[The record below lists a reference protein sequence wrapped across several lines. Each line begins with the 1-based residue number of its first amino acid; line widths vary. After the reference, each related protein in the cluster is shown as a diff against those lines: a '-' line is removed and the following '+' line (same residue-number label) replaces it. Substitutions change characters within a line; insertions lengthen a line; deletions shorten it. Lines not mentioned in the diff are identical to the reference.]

1 MKTRIRSFALIIMA
15 IILSTGGVALAAG
28 KPQHQ
33 STASL
38 NAQYAA
44 STAKAAAVVTP
55 MPAEETP
62 KAAEEDGAAPV
73 EDTVPPPA
81 AAPAQKAPV
90 PTAAAMTVH
99 GDSYKIIPGDVLQ
112 IDVWKED
119 GLNQEVLVLP
129 DGMITFPLVGS
140 FSVLN
145 MSPEAV
151 QATLKEKLKQY
162 IPDATVTV
170 SVKAALGH
178 TVSVIGQVTKPGE
191 FIMSHGLTVMQAL
204 SQAGGLTPYAD
215 EGGVI
220 VLRRTIEGAET
231 SIAVPYD
238 DISRGRDL
246 AQDIVLTPGD
256 VVVVPTTSLF

>member
-1 MKTRIRSFALIIMA
+1 MKIRIRSFVLMV
-15 IILSTGGVALAAG
+15 LLVSFGGYAAASA
-28 KPQHQ
+28 KE
-33 STASL
+33 STAAL
-38 NAQYAA
+38 NAKYAA
-44 STAKAAAVVTP
+44 STAN
-55 MPAEETP
+55 
-62 KAAEEDGAAPV
+62 
-73 EDTVPPPA
+73 
-81 AAPAQKAPV
+81 APATEAGPVKNAPAT
-90 PTAAAMTVH
+90 PEPAMTVN
-99 GDSYKIIPGDVLQ
+99 GAGYKIIPGDVLQ

-129 DGMITFPLVGS
+129 DGMITFPLAGS

-145 MSPEAV
+145 MSPEEV
-151 QATLKEKLKQY
+151 QATLKDKLKQY

-215 EGGVI
+215 EGSVI
-220 VLRRTIEGAET
+220 VLRRTGDGKET
-231 SIAVPYD
+231 SIPVPYD
-238 DISRGRDL
+238 DISRGRELDQDL
-246 AQDIVLTPGD
+246 VLNPGD